1 MHSKK
6 RNRLGQRN
14 VQMLVR
20 AHTNLLLDNSLTD
33 FAAVTL
39 PWELE
44 MFIEEPEDADL
55 VSHGQVPLPS
65 AAAITCD

>member
-1 MHSKK
+1 
-6 RNRLGQRN
+6 
-14 VQMLVR
+14 MLVR

-65 AAAITCD
+65 AVAVICD